1 MPPPMPGSFLLNCL
15 RSKVYHICRTR
26 QIKGPPEPTTYRK
39 AHLEL
44 CVKKKNAIPVRV
56 FSDFCPQHIEIRN
69 KSSGGHSG
77 NRQPQRAKSRGSST
91 FSYLLA
97 LTRAILNVQHLRDCA
112 RLAPGH
118 AEHKKLF
125 GRDTHLQ
132 EHVI

>member
-1 MPPPMPGSFLLNCL
+1 MPPPDAGFIFIELPTFKSLPYLPHTAN
-15 RSKVYHICRTR
+15 
-26 QIKGPPEPTTYRK
+26 KGPSRTYNIYEG
-39 AHLEL
+39 HLEL
-44 CVKKKNAIPVRV
+44 CVKKNAIPVRV

-97 LTRAILNVQHLRDCA
+97 LTRAILNVQHPRDCA